1 MERTILH
8 CDMNNFYASVECL
21 YNPAIRE
28 KPVAVC
34 GNPALRHGIVLAK
47 NGLAK
52 SRGVRTGEALWEA
65 ERKCP
70 GLVTVPPH
78 FDRYLRFSAMA
89 REIYAE
95 YTDQVEPFG
104 LDECWLDV
112 TGSAGLYG
120 DGVRIADELRRR
132 VREELGVTISAG
144 VSFNKIFA
152 KLGSDYRKPDA
163 TTLFARESWREKVFP
178 LPVGELLGVGGAT
191 GARLRRCGIRTI
203 GALAETDPAFLGRLL
218 GKNGVTL
225 WQLANGLDT
234 APVMTIDALPL
245 VKSIGNSTTTPRD
258 LVTGADVRI
267 TLYSLA
273 ESVAARLREQ
283 GCRCTTVKLHVRD
296 RELASAERQRKLP
309 HPTGAS
315 ADIADAAFALFHTLY
330 PGEYAV
336 RSLGVQAGGL
346 VTDRVWQTSLRPEMN
361 RTQRA
366 EALDNTV
373 EAIRR
378 RFGHASIGRGLGLRD
393 KELVINPK
401 EEHLIHPVSYRNG

>member
-1 MERTILH
+1 MRRWNACITRPSAKSRWR
-8 CDMNNFYASVECL
+8 CA
-21 YNPAIRE
+21 
-28 KPVAVC
+28 

-65 ERKCP
+65 EQKCP

-112 TGSAGLYG
+112 TGSVRLYG
-120 DGVRIADELRRR
+120 NGVRIADELRRR
-132 VREELGVTISAG
+132 MREELGVTISARSFLQQDFCQAGQRLPQAGRHHPVCPRKLAGEG
-144 VSFNKIFA
+144 VPPAGGGAVGGGRRDRRAAAPLRHPHHRRPGRNRSRLSRTA
-152 KLGSDYRKPDA
+152 P
-163 TTLFARESWREKVFP
+163 REKRRHP
-178 LPVGELLGVGGAT
+178 LAACQRAGHRAGDDDRRASAGEIH
-191 GARLRRCGIRTI
+191 RQQHHR
-203 GALAETDPAFLGRLL
+203 
-218 GKNGVTL
+218 
-225 WQLANGLDT
+225 
-234 APVMTIDALPL
+234 
-245 VKSIGNSTTTPRD
+245 PRD

-336 RSLGVQAGGL
+336 RSLGVQACGL
-346 VTDRVWQTSLRPEMN
+346 VTDRVWQTSLRPEVN